1 MLLFAL
7 PMRSHTTLGHMWNR
21 ILNRPTRLQAV
32 VVSLVSLISGFGASL
47 SADQVALL
55 TTFSAAVISLLLDT
69 PRRG

>member
-1 MLLFAL
+1 
-7 PMRSHTTLGHMWNR
+7 MWNR